1 MKTVNIDGINYFTIN
16 DLFDDIIDPN
26 TLSQNIVKQKD
37 NNVLN
42 SSRTNS
48 GTSKLNKN
56 FNVFKS
62 IGIFLII
69 YGLFFIKSY
78 P

>member
-42 SSRTNS
+42 SSRIIS
-48 GTSKLNKN
+48 VTSKLNKLCEM
-56 FNVFKS
+56 FK
-62 IGIFLII
+62 
-69 YGLFFIKSY
+69 
-78 P
+78 

>member
-42 SSRTNS
+42 SSRISS
-48 GTSKLNKN
+48 GTSKLNKLCEM
-56 FNVFKS
+56 FK
-62 IGIFLII
+62 
-69 YGLFFIKSY
+69 
-78 P
+78 

>member
-42 SSRTNS
+42 SSRIIS
-48 GTSKLNKN
+48 GTSKLNKLCEM
-56 FNVFKS
+56 FK
-62 IGIFLII
+62 
-69 YGLFFIKSY
+69 
-78 P
+78 

>member
-48 GTSKLNKN
+48 GTSKLNKLCEM
-56 FNVFKS
+56 FK
-62 IGIFLII
+62 
-69 YGLFFIKSY
+69 
-78 P
+78 